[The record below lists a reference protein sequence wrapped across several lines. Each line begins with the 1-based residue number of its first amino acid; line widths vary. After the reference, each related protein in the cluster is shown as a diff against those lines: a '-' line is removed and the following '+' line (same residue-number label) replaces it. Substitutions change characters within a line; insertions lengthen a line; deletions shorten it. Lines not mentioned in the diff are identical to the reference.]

1 MSCFINGIKH
11 NKNENYV
18 NCYSNYACYSMLQI
32 IFYDFYVMYHMQ
44 TNRHFRI
51 NRPEI
56 NFSCLK
62 YIENLNKSLLIF
74 FIFSHV
80 SHMLILVLKWII
92 FAIFWS
98 FLSKICWFP
107 LMYKDRKNAFFC
119 FSCINHMR
127 FSTSE
132 NNSFFVFFLKK

>member
-1 MSCFINGIKH
+1 MKH
-11 NKNENYV
+11 RIYANYV
-18 NCYSNYACYSMLQI
+18 NVDSNYACYSMLQI
-32 IFYDFYVMYHMQ
+32 ILYNFYVIYHMQ

-62 YIENLNKSLLIF
+62 YIENLHKVFMNI

-80 SHMLILVLKWII
+80 SHMQILVLKYII
-92 FAIFWS
+92 FANFWS

-107 LMYKDRKNAFFC
+107 HMYKEQKKECFC
-119 FSCINHMR
+119 FSCINHMQ
-127 FSTSE
+127 FATQE
-132 NNSFFVFFLKK
+132 NTFFLCFFCQKVKYY

>member
-1 MSCFINGIKH
+1 MPGIKH
-11 NKNENYV
+11 KKDENYV

-32 IFYDFYVMYHMQ
+32 IFYNFYVMYHMQ
-44 TNRHFRI
+44 QNRHFRI

-62 YIENLNKSLLIF
+62 YIENLHKVLYIF

-80 SHMLILVLKWII
+80 SHMLILVLKYII
-92 FAIFWS
+92 FANFWS

-107 LMYKDRKNAFFC
+107 HMYKNHKNASFC
-119 FSCINHMR
+119 FSCINHMQ
-127 FSTSE
+127 
-132 NNSFFVFFLKK
+132 FVTE